1 MWCNFYC
8 YAGCYHV
15 AMSEWWYRE
24 IIVVGYNRACFQK
37 QDLEPFSGGCN
48 ISRLVN
54 TSSCMLK
61 LCEYITVLYVCMW
74 IHTNSCWY
82 MQCLWV
88 RITCSWKTFATEQDF
103 SFIEGSWRKQITH
116 FNQEWFITLLSK
128 SPRQIFQ
135 CFQYIFL
142 YLPDR

>member
-61 LCEYITVLYVCMW
+61 LACEYIQTAVD
-74 IHTNSCWY
+74 
-82 MQCLWV
+82 
-88 RITCSWKTFATEQDF
+88 TCSACELGSHVLGKLLLQNKTFLLLKGAEGNRLPTLTRSDLSFYWVNHLDGYFNASSIF
-103 SFIEGSWRKQITH
+103 SCTFLTGKVQIESVI
-116 FNQEWFITLLSK
+116 
-128 SPRQIFQ
+128 
-135 CFQYIFL
+135 
-142 YLPDR
+142 